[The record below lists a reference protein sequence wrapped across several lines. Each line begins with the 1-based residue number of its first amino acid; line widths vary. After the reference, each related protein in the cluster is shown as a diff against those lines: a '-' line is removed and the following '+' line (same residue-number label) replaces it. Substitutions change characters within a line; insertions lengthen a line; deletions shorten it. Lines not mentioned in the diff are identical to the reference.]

1 MRGNIYIYMFL
12 GNLEFENFCGTV
24 ATGIYKLLKYA
35 QRFSSFFAKPHQF
48 EGTHLFIAKC

>member
-1 MRGNIYIYMFL
+1 MRGNIYMFL

-35 QRFSSFFAKPHQF
+35 QRFSSFFAKPYQF